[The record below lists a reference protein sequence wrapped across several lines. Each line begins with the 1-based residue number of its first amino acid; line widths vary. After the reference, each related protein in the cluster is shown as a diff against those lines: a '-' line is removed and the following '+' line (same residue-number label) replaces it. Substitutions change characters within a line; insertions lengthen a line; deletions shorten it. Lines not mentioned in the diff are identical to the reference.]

1 MKILLKNQSFL
12 ELERLKYRP
21 PVLSLL
27 ENIKNLKPVIDT
39 TETINPNNELLCSQ
53 FPFLKEKPFI
63 KFEKAQSTSNYPS
76 LRVSVVLSGGP
87 APGGHNVVIGLYEG
101 LKKFNKNSKLF
112 GFLNGPL
119 GLVKNE
125 YKELDIP
132 FIYNYYNTGGFDMLS
147 YSREKISTW
156 YQRHSVLKSVK
167 KLNLDALLIIGGDDS
182 NTNTAILA
190 EFFAQHNIKTKVI
203 GVPKTI
209 DGDLK
214 NKWIEI
220 PFGFDTACK
229 IYSEMISNLAF
240 DSMSANKYIHV
251 VRLMGQSTSHVTLEC
266 ALQTQPNITLISEEI
281 FYKKKNLKTVS
292 QEIAFLLNK
301 RMLSKKNYGI
311 LLFPEGLIEQISDTC
326 YLIKEI
332 NSLLT
337 HFSYNTEKLIS
348 ALSSE
353 SLIAFNSLPK
363 FIQSQIL
370 EKRDPHGNVKVS
382 KIPTEELIIHTIQK
396 ELKIINP
403 DYKQI
408 KFVPHFFGYEA
419 RSGYPSNFDAN
430 YGLALG
436 IISALLINHNLSGYM
451 AVINNLSNDYNQWT
465 GKAIPLFSMLHL
477 SKREGKL
484 TPVIKKGFVDIS
496 SPSFQYFKHN
506 RKSWCLNNN
515 YLFTGPIQFFGED
528 KLINLK
534 PKTLLLDQLYK

>member
-1 MKILLKNQSFL
+1 MKILLENQSFL

-21 PVLSLL
+21 PVLNLL
-27 ENIKNLKPVIDT
+27 NNIKKLKPVIDSCEKNN
-39 TETINPNNELLCSQ
+39 TEDPSLCSE

-63 KFEKAQSTSNYPS
+63 KFEKTESISQYPC
-76 LRVSVVLSGGP
+76 LQVGVVLSGGP

-101 LKKFNKNSKLF
+101 LKKFNNNSKLF

-119 GLVKNE
+119 GLVQNE
-125 YKELDIP
+125 YKELDVP

-190 EFFAQHNIKTKVI
+190 EFFAQNNIKTKVI

-240 DSMSANKYIHV
+240 DSMSANKYVHV

-266 ALQTQPNITLISEEI
+266 ALQTQPNIALISEEI
-281 FYKKKNLKTVS
+281 SYKKKNLKTVS
-292 QEIAFLLNK
+292 QEIAQLLHQ
-301 RMLSKKNYGI
+301 RMISKKNYGL
-311 LLFPEGLIEQISDTC
+311 LLFPEGLIEQISDTRC
-326 YLIKEI
+326 LIKEI

-337 HFSYNTEKLIS
+337 YFSYNSEKLIS

-363 FIQSQIL
+363 SIQSQIL

-382 KIPTEELIIHTIQK
+382 KIATEELIIHAIQK
-396 ELKIINP
+396 ELKTINS

-436 IISALLINHNLSGYM
+436 IISSLLINHNLSGYM
-451 AVINNLSNDYNQWT
+451 TVINNLSKDYSKWT

-477 SKREGKL
+477 SKRDGKL

-496 SPSFQYFKHN
+496 SSSFQYFKNN
-506 RKSWCLNNN
+506 RKTWCLNNN
-515 YLFTGPIQFFGED
+515 YIFTGPIQFFGNE

-534 PKTLLLDQLYK
+534 PKTLLLDHPL